1 MTVLVESSVNAGVVS
16 AFQCQD
22 LKERELGADK
32 KDGKP
37 SKGWK
42 MLQRCCTSVRYL
54 ILPEHVHEKYRLPRL
69 VLGMAGGR
77 CDNLRNSR

>member
-1 MTVLVESSVNAGVVS
+1 MTVLVELSLNACVIS

-32 KDGKP
+32 DGKL

-42 MLQRCCTSVRYL
+42 MLERCCTCTYICTLYDTSV
-54 ILPEHVHEKYRLPRL
+54 
-69 VLGMAGGR
+69 
-77 CDNLRNSR
+77 